1 MDEIVTGEAAVG
13 KTPTH
18 LWALGIL
25 ALLWNCVGA
34 YDYLM
39 SNIGGLT
46 YFESAGLDGAAYD
59 WFKAMPV
66 WAVAAWAIG
75 VWGSVL
81 GSLLLLIR
89 SRHAA
94 AVYLMSIAGA
104 VIAFAYQFGSNR
116 PDSMQGG
123 LATVMPLVILILIV
137 AQWYYARRMAQAGVL
152 R

>member
-1 MDEIVTGEAAVG
+1 MDEAIAR

-18 LWALGIL
+18 LWVLGIL

-39 SNIGGLT
+39 SNIGGAA
-46 YFESAGLDGAAYD
+46 YFESVGLDADAYA
-59 WFKAMPV
+59 WFQAMPV
-66 WAVAAWAIG
+66 WAVGAWAVG

-81 GSLLLLIR
+81 GALLLLIR

-94 AVYLMSIAGA
+94 PVYLVSIAGA
-104 VIAFAYQFGSNR
+104 VIAFAYQFTSGR
-116 PDSMQGG
+116 PASLQG
-123 LATVMPLVILILIV
+123 AMTTVMPLVILILIV

>member
-1 MDEIVTGEAAVG
+1 MDEVVMGEAAVG

-18 LWALGIL
+18 LWVLGIL

-39 SNIGGLT
+39 SNIGGLA
-46 YFESAGLDGAAYD
+46 YFESAGLDAAAYS
-59 WFKAMPV
+59 WFQAMPV

-81 GSLLLLIR
+81 GALLLLIR
-89 SRHAA
+89 SRHAVP
-94 AVYLMSIAGA
+94 VYLVSIAGA
-104 VIAFAYQFGSNR
+104 VIAFVYQFTSDR
-116 PDSMQGG
+116 PASMQGG
-123 LATVMPLVILILIV
+123 MATVMPLVILILIV

>member
-1 MDEIVTGEAAVG
+1 MDEAVTDEAIVR

-18 LWALGIL
+18 LWVLGIL

-39 SNIGGLT
+39 SNIGGLA
-46 YFESAGLDGAAYD
+46 YFESVGLDAAAYD
-59 WFKAMPV
+59 WFQAMPV

-81 GSLLLLIR
+81 GALLLLIR
-89 SRHAA
+89 SRYSAP
-94 AVYLMSIAGA
+94 VYLVSIAGA
-104 VIAFAYQFGSNR
+104 LIAFAYQLGSSR
-116 PDSMQGG
+116 PASLQGG
-123 LATVMPLVILILIV
+123 MATVMPLVILILIV
-137 AQWYYARRMAQAGVL
+137 AQWYYARRMVQAGVL

>member
-1 MDEIVTGEAAVG
+1 MEITAS

-18 LWALGIL
+18 LWVFGIL
-25 ALLWNCVGA
+25 ALLWNCIGA

-39 SNIGGLT
+39 SNIGGLA
-46 YFESAGLDGAAYD
+46 YFESMGLDAAAYD
-59 WFKAMPV
+59 WLQAMPV
-66 WAVAAWAIG
+66 WAVGAWAVG

-94 AVYLMSIAGA
+94 SVYLVSIAGV
-104 VIAFAYQFGSNR
+104 VITFAYQFTSAR
-116 PDSMQGG
+116 PASLQGG
-123 LATVMPLVILILIV
+123 MATVMPLVILILIV